1 MNKRKLLISLF
12 LILAL
17 SISVFAVSCA
27 PTEDETTDGSTTTTT
42 ETESQKNETTETDT
56 DGKDTTDTE
65 GTDTTDTEAPVTTES
80 EAPVTT
86 ESEAPATTE
95 SEAPATTESEAPAT
109 TESEDKGDEP
119 VETKPSTPPVVETD
133 EPKIPDDPDEET
145 ENENPDSGIKQNFP
159 CHPNNVKDDL
169 YHWSP
174 ACDGVCDD
182 PTCTIC
188 STGGRHHPAKGDGK
202 KNPHVLYCEVEDQG
216 DVLLYTYICRDCKYE
231 ISSMEVPTDL
241 TMYFSPDD
249 LMNCTQHLATMPEFV
264 RISSKDG
271 VMSTEFKSESGMAT
285 TINIFQDDG
294 NSVSTGKY
302 LIMKIKL
309 NTGRTSFKLEVAS
322 MEAYGRKSGV
332 ASATAV
338 ATIGGVSPGW
348 STVIVDLSKIAMGDK
363 GYLPD
368 ANGEYCLNTIKVTLD
383 GVSAV
388 AKNDTVEIAYV
399 GFCETLSEARAF
411 AAEEHVRYIYSDVSA
426 NPFPNMIDG
435 TPCRHL
441 YSPAGDGGSKH
452 YSDPCDICKDKGG
465 LLDHKYTYTAT
476 LDENGMCLGYKF
488 ECVCG
493 MGQEVKF
500 ELPEGS
506 ILNYVSAPGK
516 VINNWETRPVTMTED
531 GVIFTRIYSNVDH
544 GSVVF
549 RGCTDTGFNN
559 RGVGYAISDVEP
571 LVGGS
576 GRYAV
581 LKFRV
586 GGDSINYLQLGAY
599 NGSDELVN
607 KQSKNAGFI
616 YEKIQSRRATKDMPD
631 GWQVV
636 VIDIAA
642 AFDSKLYPAMTDLEA
657 ASFGIK
663 LWGAGIGEDDY
674 LDVAFFAVANDWGAV
689 ETILTNEGLA
699 EVTFASKWMYTD
711 SKHDVT
717 RTFDGKCASANDH
730 LAGMRDVNKVFPDAY
745 NADLC
750 YTCRRETYCTN
761 ELCDSFVSEGTDNV
775 QVGHEIV
782 IGEKEGTRQY
792 LNGTDNAVCY
802 TYAATYTCEHCSKLI
817 PEGTENGGHQ
827 LDRPVLVEL
836 VGGEYRLASA
846 CTDEVCTHAKYLM
859 YTCKNKD
866 SAHNNVRCSH
876 TTYIPLYPEGVNYYS
891 APGQIVNLWA
901 TSDNESKGGSAG
913 EYATSETYRDRK
925 EPLGNIIRDENG
937 TYIKVGVYHSASVYL
952 ANDTTEYSNHQEFN
966 QATDLLT
973 PGNGGIGQYVVI
985 KLRTYNLT
993 EGVKLGIVANSGE
1006 KGAIKEIKSYNVRP
1020 ASLMSQ
1026 GEFVTYVI
1034 KLDDTVVSD
1043 AATKICVKLGT
1054 DQSAVAGAGFDFS
1067 YFAICDNWTEVDRVI
1082 GDDDVKYITNW
1093 TGDAGVDY
1101 TSAEVDQKV
1110 LEEANAQ

>member
-1 MNKRKLLISLF
+1 
-12 LILAL
+12 
-17 SISVFAVSCA
+17 
-27 PTEDETTDGSTTTTT
+27 TE
-42 ETESQKNETTETDT
+42 
-56 DGKDTTDTE
+56 
-65 GTDTTDTEAPVTTES
+65 
-80 EAPVTT
+80 
-86 ESEAPATTE
+86 PATTE
-95 SEAPATTESEAPAT
+95 TTEPATTETTEPAT
-109 TESEDKGDEP
+109 TETTEPEETQPKPEETEPKPEETQPKPDEP
-119 VETKPSTPPVVETD
+119 VVPE

-145 ENENPDSGIKQNFP
+145 ENENPVSNITQRQP
-159 CHPNNVKDDL
+159 CHPNHAIDDL

-174 ACDGVCDD
+174 ECDGVCDD
-182 PTCTIC
+182 PECTKC
-188 STGGRHHPAKGDGK
+188 STGGTHHKAKNAGAK
-202 KNPHVLYCEVEDQG
+202 SEHVLYCEVEDQG
-216 DVLLYTYICRDCKYE
+216 DVILYTYFCRDCKYE
-231 ISSMEVPTDL
+231 INSMEVPTDL

-264 RISSKDG
+264 RISPADG

-322 MEAYGRKSGV
+322 MEAYRRKSGV

-338 ATIGGVSPGW
+338 ATIGGVTPGW
-348 STVIVDLSKIAMGDK
+348 STVIVDLSKIVMGDK

-368 ANGEYCLNTIKVTLD
+368 SNGEYCLNTVKVTLD

-399 GFCETLSEARAF
+399 GFCETLAEARAF
-411 AAEEHVRYIYSDVSA
+411 AADEHVRYVYSDVSA
-426 NPFPNMIDG
+426 TPFPDIIDG
-435 TPCRHL
+435 TPCRHN
-441 YSPAGDGGSKH
+441 YSPAGEGSSKH
-452 YSDPCDICKDKGG
+452 YSDPCDVCKDKGG
-465 LLDHKYTYTAT
+465 LLDHKYTYTDT

-493 MGQEVKF
+493 MGQEVEF
-500 ELPEGS
+500 DLPEGS

-531 GVIFTRIYSNVDH
+531 GVIFTRVYSNNDH

-549 RGCTDTGFNN
+549 RGCIDTGFNN

-581 LKFRV
+581 LKFRL

-616 YEKIQSRRATKDMPD
+616 YEKIQSRRSTKDMTD
-631 GWQVV
+631 EWQVV

-642 AFDSKLYPAMTDLEA
+642 AYDSKLYPAQDATLEA
-657 ASFGIK
+657 ASFGLK

-674 LDVAFFAVANDWGAV
+674 VDIAFFAVASDWGAV

-699 EVTFASKWMYTD
+699 EVTYASKWMYTD

-717 RTFDGKCASANDH
+717 RTFDGKCASASDH
-730 LAGMRDVNKVFPDAY
+730 LAGVRDVNKVFPDAY

-775 QVGHEIV
+775 QVGHDIV
-782 IGEKEGTRQY
+782 ISEKENTRTY
-792 LNGTDNAVCY
+792 LGGENDSVCY
-802 TYAATYTCEHCSKLI
+802 TYGATYDCVNCTRA
-817 PEGTENGGHQ
+817 PEDGTENGAHL
-827 LDRPVLVEL
+827 LDRPVLVEYAD
-836 VGGEYRLASA
+836 GGYRLASE
-846 CTDEVCTHAKYLM
+846 CTDEVCTHAKYLK
-859 YTCKNKD
+859 YVCANRENHT
-866 SAHNNVRCSH
+866 SYSCSNE
-876 TTYIPLYPEGVNYYS
+876 YYAPICPEGVNYYS

-925 EPLGNIIRDENG
+925 EPLGNIIHDENG

-952 ANDTTEYSNHQEFN
+952 ANDTTEYTDHAEFGS
-966 QATDLLT
+966 ATDLLT

-985 KLRTYNLT
+985 KLRTYNLN

-1006 KGAIKEIKSYNVRP
+1006 NGAIKEVKTYNVRP
-1020 ASLMSQ
+1020 ASLMNQ
-1026 GEFVTYVI
+1026 GEFITYVI
-1034 KLDDTVVSD
+1034 QLDSTVLS
-1043 AATKICVKLGT
+1043 AEATKVCVKLGT
-1054 DQSAVAGAGFDFS
+1054 DQSANAGAGFDFG
-1067 YFAICDNWTEVDRVI
+1067 YFAICDSWTEVDRVI
-1082 GDDDVKYITNW
+1082 GNDDVKYITNW
-1093 TGDAGVDY
+1093 TTDAGVDY
-1101 TSAEVDQKV
+1101 TADQVDQKV
-1110 LEEANAQ
+1110 AQEASAQ